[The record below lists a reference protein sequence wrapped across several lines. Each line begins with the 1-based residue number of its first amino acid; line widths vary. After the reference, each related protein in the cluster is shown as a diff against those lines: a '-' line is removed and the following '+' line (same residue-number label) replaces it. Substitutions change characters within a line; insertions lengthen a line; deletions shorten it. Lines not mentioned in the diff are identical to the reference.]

1 MRDHNMKA
9 DFIKEDLINQL
20 LEEGKGKSEAE
31 IAAIIEKGRNAKG
44 LKLDEVAALLQNTSP
59 ELEKKLFKAAK
70 EVKDAIYGSRIVMFA
85 PLYISDY
92 CVNSCKYCGYKCT
105 NRFNRKKLTD
115 DEIRREVEIITS
127 LGHKRIALEAG
138 EDDLNCPLDYILHAI
153 EVVYSTPTARGSIN
167 RINVNIAATTVENYG
182 KLKQAGIGT
191 YILFQES
198 YHRKTYKAMHPTGP
212 KSDYDYHTT
221 AMDRAMQGGI
231 DDVGLGVLFGLYDYR
246 FEVMGMMLHA
256 LHLEETRGVGPHT
269 LSVPR
274 LRPAGGVTLEQ
285 FPHLVSDADFKRIV
299 AILRLA
305 VPYTGIILSTREEA
319 AFREEVIRIGVS
331 QVSAGS
337 CTGVGGYREHEEGG
351 DGGAQFEV
359 ADERTPLEVIKS
371 LCAQG
376 YIPSY
381 CTACYRAGRTGDRF
395 MEFAKSGK
403 IHNLCY
409 PNAIMTFKEYLLDYA
424 DDELK
429 MLGNK
434 VIEDNLGKIPDETMR
449 GKTIDRLRRIES
461 GERNLF
467 F

>member
-1 MRDHNMKA
+1 MIDERMKA
-9 DFIKEDLINQL
+9 DFIDEELIWKL
-20 LEEGKGKSEAE
+20 LNAGTDKTESEME
-31 IAAIIEKGRNAKG
+31 AIIEKGRMAKG
-44 LKLDEVAALLQNTSP
+44 LELEEVAALLQNTSP
-59 ELEKKLFKAAK
+59 RLEKKLFEAAR
-70 EVKDAIYGSRIVMFA
+70 EVKDNIYGTRIVMFA
-85 PLYISDY
+85 PLYVSDY
-92 CVNSCKYCGYKCT
+92 CVNSCEYCGYKCA
-105 NRFNRKKLTD
+105 NIFNRRKLSD
-115 DEIRREVEIITS
+115 DEIRKEVGIITG

-138 EDDLNCPLDYILHAI
+138 EDDSNCPIEYILHAM
-153 EVVYSTPTARGSIN
+153 EVIYDTHPACGRIN
-167 RINVNIAATTVENYG
+167 RINVNIAATSVENYR

-198 YHRKTYKAMHPTGP
+198 YHRETYKAMHPAGP

-231 DDVGLGVLFGLYDYR
+231 DDVGVGVLFGLFDYK

-256 LHLEETRGVGPHT
+256 QHLESAFGVGPHT

-285 FPHLVSDADFKRIV
+285 FPYLVSDADFIRIV

-305 VPYTGIILSTREEA
+305 VPYAGIILSTREESC
-319 AFREEVIRIGVS
+319 FREKVISIGVS

-337 CTGVGGYREHEEGG
+337 CTGVGGYQSHD
-351 DGGAQFEV
+351 DGSEDVAQFEV
-359 ADERTPLEVIKS
+359 ADNRSPVEVIKS
-371 LCAQG
+371 LCSQG

-409 PNAIMTFKEYLLDYA
+409 PNAIMTFKEYLVDYA

-429 MLGNK
+429 AIGDR
-434 VIEDNLGKIPDETMR
+434 VIEENIANIPNETMR
-449 GKTIDRLRRIES
+449 ERTLERLKRIED